1 LIYNKKGNEN
11 GQGIQKRSSR
21 RNWERMFM
29 GDYWD
34 NFNDRVS
41 VLLRDFGQFILLGIE
56 RVVLLILLVL
66 YFIVIIVVAMID
78 WFQGRYA

>member
-1 LIYNKKGNEN
+1 
-11 GQGIQKRSSR
+11 
-21 RNWERMFM
+21 MFM